1 MAFARRRSRIQQAI
15 VEIGDA
21 SSGFL
26 QFVAMAFRGDQRS
39 QVVHRHRDPLRAYA
53 APNAD
58 PVHGRL
64 HLPSARHLLSQHL
77 PTWDEWSSPG
87 ELIHPGDSPS
97 ISNITSSA
105 AKNFLQ
111 VGYWQWHSRGW
122 PRPGS
127 YLSRR
132 SRGANREA
140 VSRLSGCRKGLRAST
155 TSPFGY
161 PERVGAN
168 AEGHGASRGGLL
180 ANAFGP
186 KRVLCDAVVVISW

>member
-1 MAFARRRSRIQQAI
+1 MFARRRSRIQQAI

-39 QVVHRHRDPLRAYA
+39 QLVHRHRDPLLAYA

-87 ELIHPGDSPS
+87 ELIHPGDWPS
-97 ISNITSSA
+97 ISSITSSQTKTVYRWGIRNGIRVVGRDLA
-105 AKNFLQ
+105 AC
-111 VGYWQWHSRGW
+111 
-122 PRPGS
+122 
-127 YLSRR
+127 LSRR
-132 SRGANREA
+132 RRGANREA
-140 VSRLSGCRKGLRAST
+140 VSRPSGCRKGLRGQRHI
-155 TSPFGY
+155 PRFGY

-168 AEGHGASRGGLL
+168 AEGHGASR
-180 ANAFGP
+180 
-186 KRVLCDAVVVISW
+186 